1 MLLQMFKV
9 SSRGSLGT
17 ELRLGLQCM
26 GLQSELSTS
35 VGTDDG
41 REEKWSQAL
50 SLCQDILVASCVPEL
65 KRHLERISL

>member
-1 MLLQMFKV
+1 MQMFKV
-9 SSRGSLGT
+9 SRRGSSGI

-35 VGTDDG
+35 IGTDDG

-50 SLCQDILVASCVPEL
+50 SLCQDILVAFCVPEL
-65 KRHLERISL
+65 KRYMERISF